1 MASSDFFSRWAAK
14 PVPGSPVLPPAVSD
28 APQAG
33 ASNPAQSVDPRIEPG
48 VASNAPSAATEA
60 ASPPTLE
67 QARALTPGDDFRA
80 FVRPE
85 VDPQVRNAAMKQLF
99 TDPHFNVMD
108 GLDIYIDDYNTP
120 DPLPASDLARMA
132 SAHFLRLI
140 HSDPEA
146 TPVEDASSHP
156 VQAAVPT
163 QEPNPTEEKHRDDPD
178 LRLQPDSEPRS
189 AGPGSGAE

>member
-1 MASSDFFSRWAAK
+1 
-14 PVPGSPVLPPAVSD
+14 
-28 APQAG
+28 
-33 ASNPAQSVDPRIEPG
+33 
-48 VASNAPSAATEA
+48 
-60 ASPPTLE
+60 
-67 QARALTPGDDFRA
+67 
-80 FVRPE
+80 
-85 VDPQVRNAAMKQLF
+85 
-99 TDPHFNVMD
+99 
-108 GLDIYIDDYNTP
+108 
-120 DPLPASDLARMA
+120 LPASDLARMA